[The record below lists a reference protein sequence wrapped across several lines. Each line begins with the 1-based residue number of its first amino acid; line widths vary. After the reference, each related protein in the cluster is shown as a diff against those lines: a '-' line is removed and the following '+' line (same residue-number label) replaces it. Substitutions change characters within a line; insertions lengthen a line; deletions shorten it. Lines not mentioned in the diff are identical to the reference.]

1 MSSQA
6 ITSFNDR
13 VALREGLNLISR
25 VIKLQ
30 AAVIWFFRGAVIGLI
45 ADCALL
51 VAMRL
56 SPLGVQL
63 QWLVLPPAILG
74 VAGLVFAFAWPI
86 PVEHVARR
94 ADARLGLKERL
105 ITAIELQRGAT
116 NHPLAG
122 MQLHDAVEH
131 VRHVEALD
139 AFPVRL
145 PLRELQAVGALA
157 VIATLLVAAPNPMER
172 AVREREQI
180 QQAVK
185 QEAERLN
192 RLADQVAASNV
203 DDPVEELS
211 QLEQELREGSRLLN
225 ERSSSGEEAMAALSS
240 IEQKILGSQ
249 GGGGDELDD
258 ALSSLAGSLALD
270 PNTRQLATSLARGD
284 YKQSAEEL
292 KKLAERVPDMS
303 AADRSKLARSLRT
316 AGNRASRSNPAL
328 GRSLAQGGD
337 ALDDPNGDPSGA
349 LGDAAG
355 QLSAADGQLRASGQR
370 DRALSQIQQSRSAVS
385 RALQAARGRQTPGL
399 QPPGQRGA
407 NADGESSDFSGAGGD
422 FDDDMGGDRP
432 GGSSAG
438 NGPGS
443 RSETIYDPLFSTG
456 REDFIPGSDDFD
468 PGEVYAGSSMDDAYR
483 NDAQVGYSSV
493 YANYQEKATQS
504 LQNSY
509 IPSGLKDLVKDYFSS
524 LAPSTK

>member
-6 ITSFNDR
+6 IASSNDR
-13 VALREGLNLISR
+13 VALREGLSMIAR

-30 AAVIWFFRGAVIGLI
+30 SAVIWFFRGVVLGLV
-45 ADCALL
+45 ADCVLL

-56 SPLGVQL
+56 SPIGMQL

-74 VAGLVFAFAWPI
+74 VLGLLAAFLWPI
-86 PVEHVARR
+86 PVEQVARR
-94 ADARLGLKERL
+94 ADFRLGLKERL
-105 ITAIELQRGAT
+105 VTAIELQRSRES
-116 NHPLAG
+116 HPLAG

-139 AFPVRL
+139 AFPVKL
-145 PLRELQAVGALA
+145 PLRELQIIVALA

-180 QQAVK
+180 QQAVR

-192 RLADQVAASNV
+192 RLADQVAASNL

-211 QLEQELREGSRLLN
+211 QLEQELREGARLLN
-225 ERSSSGEEAMAALSS
+225 ERSASGEEAMAALSS

-249 GGGGDELDD
+249 GAGGDELDD

-270 PNTRQLATSLARGD
+270 QNTRQLATALARGD
-284 YKQSAEEL
+284 YKESAEEL
-292 KKLAERVPDMS
+292 KKLAERVSEMS
-303 AADRSKLARSLRT
+303 AADRSRLARSMRT

-328 GRSLAQGGD
+328 GRSLAQSGD
-337 ALDDPNGDPSGA
+337 ALEDPNGDPTGS
-349 LGDAAG
+349 LNEAAG
-355 QLSAADGQLRASGQR
+355 QLQAADGQLRAGGQR
-370 DRALSQIQQSRSAVS
+370 DRALSQLQQSRSAVS

-399 QPPGQRGA
+399 QAPGQRGA
-407 NADGESSDFSGAGGD
+407 QGEASDFPGGAGE
-422 FDDDMGGDRP
+422 FDDEMGGDMP
-432 GGSSAG
+432 GGSNAG
-438 NGPGS
+438 TGPGS

-456 REDFIPGSDDFD
+456 HEDFIPGGEFD
-468 PGEVYAGSSMDDAYR
+468 PGEVYAGSFMDDAYT

-509 IPSGLKDLVKDYFSS
+509 IPAGLKDLVKDYFSS

>member
-6 ITSFNDR
+6 ITSSNDR
-13 VALREGLNLISR
+13 MALREGLNMISR

-30 AAVIWFFRGAVIGLI
+30 SAVIWFFRGVVLGLI

-56 SPLGVQL
+56 SPIGVQL

-74 VAGLVFAFAWPI
+74 IVGLLAAFLWPI
-86 PVEHVARR
+86 PVENIARR
-94 ADARLGLKERL
+94 ADSRLGLKERL
-105 ITAIELQRGAT
+105 ITAIELQRSRDS
-116 NHPLAG
+116 HPLAG

-145 PLRELQAVGALA
+145 PMRELQFILGLA
-157 VIATLLVAAPNPMER
+157 VVATLLVAAPNPMER

-180 QQAVK
+180 QQAVR

-192 RLADQVAASNV
+192 RLADQVAASNL
-203 DDPVEELS
+203 DDPVEELN
-211 QLEQELREGSRLLN
+211 QLEQELREGARLLT

-249 GGGGDELDD
+249 GAGGDELDD

-270 PNTRQLATSLARGD
+270 QNTRPLATALARGD

-292 KKLAERVPDMS
+292 KKLAERVPEMS
-303 AADRSKLARSLRT
+303 AADRSRLARSMRT

-337 ALDDPNGDPSGA
+337 ALEDPNGDPSGS
-349 LGDAAG
+349 LNETAG

-370 DRALSQIQQSRSAVS
+370 DRALSQLQQSRSAVS
-385 RALQAARGRQTPGL
+385 RALQAARGRQTPGM
-399 QPPGQRGA
+399 QAPGQRGA
-407 NADGESSDFSGAGGD
+407 TGEPSEYGGSGGE
-422 FDDDMGGDRP
+422 FDDEMGGDMP

-438 NGPGS
+438 TGPGS
-443 RSETIYDPLFSTG
+443 RSETVYDPLFSTG
-456 REDFIPGSDDFD
+456 REDFIPGGEGFD
-468 PGEVYAGSSMDDAYR
+468 PGEVYAGSSMDDAYA

-509 IPSGLKDLVKDYFSS
+509 IPAGLKDLVKDYFSS
-524 LAPSTK
+524 LAPSAK

>member
-6 ITSFNDR
+6 MASFNDR

-30 AAVIWFFRGAVIGLI
+30 SAVVWFFRGVVLGLV

-74 VAGLVFAFAWPI
+74 VAGLVAAFVWPI
-86 PVEHVARR
+86 PIENIARR

-105 ITAIELQRGAT
+105 ITAIELQRSKDS
-116 NHPLAG
+116 HPLAG
-122 MQLHDAVEH
+122 LQLHDAVEH
-131 VRHVEALD
+131 VRQIEALD
-139 AFPVRL
+139 AFPVKL
-145 PLRELQAVGALA
+145 PLRELQIVGALA

-172 AVREREQI
+172 AVREREQV
-180 QQAVK
+180 QQAVR

-192 RLADQVAASNV
+192 RLADQVAASNL
-203 DDPVEELS
+203 DDPVEELN
-211 QLEQELREGSRLLN
+211 QLEQELREGARLLN

-249 GGGGDELDD
+249 GAGGDELDD

-270 PNTRQLATSLARGD
+270 ANTRQLATSLARGD

-292 KKLAERVPDMS
+292 KKLSERVSEMS
-303 AADRSKLARSLRT
+303 AADRSRLARSLRT

-328 GRSLAQGGD
+328 GRSLSQGGD
-337 ALDDPNGDPSGA
+337 ALEDPNGDPSGA
-349 LGDAAG
+349 LDDAAG
-355 QLSAADGQLRASGQR
+355 QLSSADGQLRASGQR
-370 DRALSQIQQSRSAVS
+370 DRALSQVQQSRSAVS
-385 RALQAARGRQTPGL
+385 RALQAARGRQSPGM
-399 QPPGQRGA
+399 QAPGQRGA
-407 NADGESSDFSGAGGD
+407 VDGQPSDISGAGGEY
-422 FDDDMGGDRP
+422 DDEMGGDRP
-432 GGSSAG
+432 GGSGAG

-443 RSETIYDPLFSTG
+443 RSETVYDPLFSTG
-456 REDFIPGSDDFD
+456 REDVIPGGEFD

-493 YANYQEKATQS
+493 YADYQEKATQS

-524 LAPSTK
+524 LAPSSK

>member
-1 MSSQA
+1 M
-6 ITSFNDR
+6 
-13 VALREGLNLISR
+13 ALREGLNMISR
-25 VIKLQ
+25 VIRLQ
-30 AAVIWFFRGAVIGLI
+30 SAVIWFFRGVVLGLI

-56 SPLGVQL
+56 SPIGVQL

-74 VAGLVFAFAWPI
+74 IIGLLAAFVWPI

-94 ADARLGLKERL
+94 ADIRLGLKERL
-105 ITAIELQRGAT
+105 ITAIELQRRRDA
-116 NHPLAG
+116 NPLSG
-122 MQLHDAVEH
+122 MQLHDAAEH

-145 PLRELQAVGALA
+145 PLRELQVILGLA
-157 VIATLLVAAPNPMER
+157 VVATVLVAAPNPMER

-180 QQAVK
+180 QQAVR

-192 RLADQVAASNV
+192 RLADQVAASNL

-211 QLEQELREGSRLLN
+211 QLEQELRDGARLLN

-249 GGGGDELDD
+249 GAGGDELDD

-270 PNTRQLATSLARGD
+270 QNTRPLATALARGD

-292 KKLAERVPDMS
+292 KKLAERISEMS
-303 AADRSKLARSLRT
+303 AADRSRLARSMRT

-337 ALDDPNGDPSGA
+337 ALEDPNGDPTGA
-349 LGDAAG
+349 LNEAAD
-355 QLSAADGQLRASGQR
+355 QLSSADGQLRASGQR
-370 DRALSQIQQSRSAVS
+370 DRALSQLQQSRSAVS

-399 QPPGQRGA
+399 QAPGQRGA
-407 NADGESSDFSGAGGD
+407 EGQPSDYSGDGGEFGD
-422 FDDDMGGDRP
+422 EMDGDMP
-432 GGSSAG
+432 GGSNAG
-438 NGPGS
+438 TGPGS

-456 REDFIPGSDDFD
+456 REDFIPGSDVFD
-468 PGEVYAGSSMDDAYR
+468 PGEVYAGSSMDDAYS

-509 IPSGLKDLVKDYFSS
+509 IPAGLKDLVKDYFSS

>member
-1 MSSQA
+1 M
-6 ITSFNDR
+6 
-13 VALREGLNLISR
+13 ALREGLNMISR

-30 AAVIWFFRGAVIGLI
+30 SAVIWFFRGVVPGLI

-56 SPLGVQL
+56 SPIGVQL
-63 QWLVLPPAILG
+63 QWLVLPPAIFGVLG
-74 VAGLVFAFAWPI
+74 LLAAFLWPI
-86 PVEHVARR
+86 PVEQIARR
-94 ADARLGLKERL
+94 ADSRLGLKERL
-105 ITAIELQRGAT
+105 ITAIELQR
-116 NHPLAG
+116 NRDSHPLAG

-145 PLRELQAVGALA
+145 PLRELQFILALA
-157 VIATLLVAAPNPMER
+157 VVATLLVAAPNPMER
-172 AVREREQI
+172 TVREREQI
-180 QQAVK
+180 QQAVR

-192 RLADQVAASNV
+192 RLADQVAASNL

-211 QLEQELREGSRLLN
+211 QLEQQLREGARLLN

-240 IEQKILGSQ
+240 IEQKLLGSQ
-249 GGGGDELDD
+249 GSGGDELDD

-270 PNTRQLATSLARGD
+270 QNTRPLATALARGD

-303 AADRSKLARSLRT
+303 AADRSRLARSMRT

-328 GRSLAQGGD
+328 GRSLAQSGD
-337 ALDDPNGDPSGA
+337 SLEEPNGDPSGA
-349 LGDAAG
+349 MNEAAG

-370 DRALSQIQQSRSAVS
+370 DRALSQVQQSRSAVS
-385 RALQAARGRQTPGL
+385 RALQAARGRQTPGM
-399 QPPGQRGA
+399 QAPGQRGA
-407 NADGESSDFSGAGGD
+407 NGQPSDYGGSGGE
-422 FDDDMGGDRP
+422 FDDEMGGDMP
-432 GGSSAG
+432 GGSNAG
-438 NGPGS
+438 TGPGS
-443 RSETIYDPLFSTG
+443 RSETVYDPLFSTG
-456 REDFIPGSDDFD
+456 REDFIPGGEGFD
-468 PGEVYAGSSMDDAYR
+468 PGEVYAGSSMDDAYT

-509 IPSGLKDLVKDYFSS
+509 IPTGLKDLVKDYFSS

>member
-6 ITSFNDR
+6 MTSFNDR
-13 VALREGLNLISR
+13 VALREGLSLISR

-30 AAVIWFFRGAVIGLI
+30 SAVIWFFRGAALGLL
-45 ADCALL
+45 ADCLLL
-51 VAMRL
+51 VVMRMT
-56 SPLGVQL
+56 PLGLQL
-63 QWLVLPPAILG
+63 SWLVLPPAALG
-74 VAGLVFAFAWPI
+74 VLGLITAFIWPI
-86 PVEHVARR
+86 PIEQVARR
-94 ADARLGLKERL
+94 ADTRLGLKERL
-105 ITAIELQRGAT
+105 ITAIELQRTREA
-116 NHPLAG
+116 HPLAG
-122 MQLHDAVEH
+122 LQLHDAVEH
-131 VRHVEALD
+131 VRQIEALD

-145 PLRELQAVGALA
+145 PVRELQMIGVLG
-157 VIATLLVAAPNPMER
+157 VIAALLVAAPNPMER
-172 AVREREQI
+172 TVREREQI
-180 QQAVK
+180 QQAVR

-192 RLADQVAASNV
+192 RLADQVAASNL

-225 ERSSSGEEAMAALSS
+225 ERSSSGEEAMAALAS

-270 PNTRQLATSLARGD
+270 PNTRQLATALARGD

-292 KKLAERVPDMS
+292 KKLAERVPEMS
-303 AADRSKLARSLRT
+303 AADRSRLARSMRT

-337 ALDDPNGDPSGA
+337 ALEDPNGDPSSA
-349 LGDAAG
+349 LGDAAN
-355 QLSAADGQLRASGQR
+355 QLGAASGQLRASGQR

-399 QPPGQRGA
+399 QSPGQRGA
-407 NADGESSDFSGAGGD
+407 EGQASDLGGSGGE
-422 FDDDMGGDRP
+422 FDDEMGGDRP
-432 GGSSAG
+432 GGSNAG
-438 NGPGS
+438 TGPGS
-443 RSETIYDPLFSTG
+443 RTETVYDPLFSSG
-456 REDFIPGSDDFD
+456 REDFIPGGDGFD
-468 PGEVYAGSSMDDAYR
+468 PGEVYAGSSLDDAYR

-509 IPSGLKDLVKDYFSS
+509 IPAGLKDLVKDYFSS